1 MPGVALLFT
10 TVVAVLNI
18 VRSAVSGACTY
29 LLRSYLMTPLHFAV
43 QGAGRNRAHNEPNDA
58 IARHLLH
65 AKANV
70 NAMHR

>member
-29 LLRSYLMTPLHFAV
+29 LLRSYLMTPLHVAV
-43 QGAGRNRAHNEPNDA
+43 EQNFRANNEQNDA
-58 IARHLLH
+58 IVRHLLD